1 VLVVLFVAVAGFG
14 VCVSIRSY
22 SATGGGRAHA
32 RPEELVRKLDGLDAE
47 EARLRGE
54 LDGFQRA
61 KAELAGG
68 EGPATGLGEA
78 RERAT
83 DLAVLAGTVPAYGPG
98 IEIIVIDPRS
108 TVDSAVLVD
117 ALQELRDAGAEVMEI
132 NGVRVVVST
141 YVLDNRGNPG
151 NPAGGVVVDGTVL
164 RPPYRIA
171 VIGDS
176 HTLAQAMQIPGGVLD
191 TVASRDGASATIN
204 SRDRIEIRA
213 LRPQPSPR
221 YARPAG

>member
-1 VLVVLFVAVAGFG
+1 VFVVLLVAGAGFAI
-14 VCVSIRSY
+14 CVSIRSY
-22 SATGGGRAHA
+22 GGATGGLEHA
-32 RPEELVRKLDGLDAE
+32 RSEDLVRVLDELDAE

-54 LDGFQRA
+54 LHELERA

-68 EGPATGLGEA
+68 ESPAALGET
-78 RERAT
+78 RERVT
-83 DLAVLAGTVPAYGPG
+83 GLAVLAGTVPAYGPG
-98 IEIIVIDPRS
+98 IEIVVMDPRS
-108 TVDSAVLVD
+108 TLDSAVLVD
-117 ALQELRDAGAEVMEI
+117 ALQELRDAGAEVIEI
-132 NGVRVVVST
+132 SGVRVVVST
-141 YVLDNRGNPG
+141 YVLDNPG
-151 NPAGGVVVDGTVL
+151 GGVVVDGTVL
-164 RPPYRIA
+164 TSPYRIA

-204 SRDRIEIRA
+204 GRERIEIRA